1 MQQSYRYVVVGA
13 GLAGAS
19 AVEGIREVDAD
30 GPTLLIGAEKHLP
43 YHRPP
48 LSKKLWQGKKK
59 VEDIFIH
66 DAAYFADSGVD
77 VILDTPAVGLDVASK
92 AITVADGSVYHFEK
106 LLLATGGSPAR
117 LDIPGGD
124 TDGVSYFRY
133 LDDYM
138 SASSDVAY
146 ATSALVIGGGFIG
159 SEMAAALHINQ
170 INVAMLFRDPYI
182 GSRLFPRELG
192 LSIQHDYEARGITV
206 LTEESPAAI
215 ERTDNG
221 FVTHTVSGKRI
232 ESGLLIVGVGL
243 EPSTELAAGAG
254 LAVENGIV
262 VNETLQT
269 SHPDIY
275 AAGDNA
281 NFPHAGLGKRS
292 RVEHWDNA
300 LNQGKL
306 AGRNMAGAG
315 ETYDYVP
322 YFFSDLFDFGYEA
335 VGEVDAS
342 LETFEDW
349 QKPNETGTVYYLR
362 EGRVRGVMMCNVWDK
377 VDAARELISSSA
389 AVRPEELR
397 GRIA

>member
-1 MQQSYRYVVVGA
+1 MEQSYKYVVIGA

-19 AVEGIREVDAD
+19 AVEGIRELDAE
-30 GPTLLIGAEKHLP
+30 GSTLLIGAEKHLP

-66 DAAYFADSGVD
+66 DAPYYAAMGVD
-77 VILDTPAVGLDVASK
+77 VVLDTPAVTLDAASK
-92 AITVADGSVYHFEK
+92 TVALADGGVCGFEK
-106 LLLATGGSPAR
+106 LLLATGGSPAA

-124 TDGVSYFRY
+124 ADGVSYFRY
-133 LDDYM
+133 LDDYTAA
-138 SASSDVAY
+138 SADVAY
-146 ATSALVIGGGFIG
+146 ANSVLVIGGGFIG
-159 SEMAAALHINQ
+159 SEMAAALHINKV
-170 INVAMLFRDPYI
+170 NVAMLFRDPYI

-192 LSIQHDYEARGITV
+192 LSIQRDYESRGITV
-206 LTEESPAAI
+206 LSEDSPAAI
-215 ERTDNG
+215 ERTDDG
-221 FVTHTVSGKRI
+221 FVTHTISGKRI
-232 ESGLLIVGVGL
+232 ESELLIVGVGL
-243 EPSTELAAGAG
+243 KPSVELAEGAG

-262 VNETLQT
+262 VNEMLQT

-315 ETYDYVP
+315 ETYDYIP

-335 VGEVDAS
+335 VGEVDSS

-349 QKPNETGTVYYLR
+349 QKPNETGVVYYLR
-362 EGRVRGVMMCNVWDK
+362 EGRVRGVMMCNVWDR
-377 VDAARELISSSA
+377 VDAARELISGVA
-389 AVRPEELR
+389 AVRPEELE